1 MIASLPIPSLETS
14 QIAVYFIFRDSSKTP
29 VKLVLNLLNHI
40 TVDVLISRLGNFF
53 KIDENV
59 IDLCLIHDRLINEV
73 IPKDT
78 VVKQLNS
85 MDGIIF
91 AYEKSKKLNQ
101 NNFKDCLN
109 LELIIEQKTSKKADA
124 KRESVVFTR
133 LISVDPNTTFLE
145 AHLTIYEYFKHPL
158 ANFINEV
165 KKDGR
170 TDIITNNSLYEVLLK
185 EKEKENGEFVNEKI
199 DLKEEFDKVFADS
212 NNLPFTLFY
221 EKGNTINLE
230 PFPLSNERI
239 LDNFNN
245 NCKQIKIH
253 VILNSYIVPKE
264 LKMNTCA
271 SENHTGINDEN
282 RKKFTLSECLALFS
296 KQEKLDKDNEWY
308 CNRCKDHKQATKK
321 MEIYKLPSTLILH
334 LKRFKTSKISSF
346 GSIYFPTG
354 SSKINSFIDFP
365 LEMSFGNDERY
376 RLIGVC
382 NHYGQMNGGHYTAF
396 CKNYF
401 DNKWYEF
408 DDISVTA
415 CRGEKEIF
423 SEAAYMLFY
432 QKVGLNS
439 NDS

>member
-1 MIASLPIPSLETS
+1 M
-14 QIAVYFIFRDSSKTP
+14 
-29 VKLVLNLLNHI
+29 
-40 TVDVLISRLGNFF
+40 DVIISRLGNFF

-59 IDLCLIHDRLINEV
+59 IELCLIHDRLINEI

-78 VVKQLNS
+78 VVKQLKN

-91 AYEKSKKLNQ
+91 AYEKSKKIYQ

-109 LELIIEQKTSKKADA
+109 LELIIEQKASKKADA

-133 LISVDPNTTFLE
+133 LISVDLQTTFLE

-158 ANFINEV
+158 SNFVNEV

-170 TDIITNNSLYEVLLK
+170 ADIIPNKSLYEILVN
-185 EKEKENGEFVNEKI
+185 EKEKEDGDFGNENI
-199 DLKEEFDKVFADS
+199 DLKEEFEKVFEDP
-212 NNLPFTLFY
+212 NNHPFTLFY
-221 EKGNTINLE
+221 EKGNAINLE
-230 PFPLSNERI
+230 VFPRSNERI
-239 LDNFNN
+239 IDSFNN

-253 VILNSYIVPKE
+253 VILNNYIVPKE
-264 LKMNTCA
+264 LKMNTCS

-282 RKKFTLSECLALFS
+282 KKKFSLTECLTLFS

-308 CNRCKDHKQATKK
+308 CNRCKEHKQATKK

-334 LKRFKTSKISSF
+334 FKRFKTSKISSF
-346 GSIYFPTG
+346 GSIYFPSG

-365 LEMSFGNDERY
+365 LEICFEKDERY

-396 CKNYF
+396 GKNYF

-432 QKVGLNS
+432 QKVIITDNES
-439 NDS
+439 

>member
-14 QIAVYFIFRDSSKTP
+14 QIEVYFIFRDSKKTP

-59 IDLCLIHDRLINEV
+59 IDLCLIHERLINEV

-78 VVKQLNS
+78 VVKQLKN
-85 MDGIIF
+85 MNGIIF
-91 AYEKSKKLNQ
+91 AYEKSKK

-109 LELIIEQKTSKKADA
+109 LELIIEQKTSNTVDA

-133 LISVDPNTTFLE
+133 LISVDPKTTFLE

-158 ANFINEV
+158 TNFINEV
-165 KKDGR
+165 KRDGK
-170 TDIITNNSLYEVLLK
+170 TDTIPNKLLYEILLN
-185 EKEKENGEFVNEKI
+185 EKEKENGDCEDEKI
-199 DLKEEFDKVFADS
+199 DLKEEFEKVFADP
-212 NNLPFTLFY
+212 NNHPFTLFY
-221 EKGNTINLE
+221 EKGNIINLE

-239 LDNFNN
+239 LDSFKN
-245 NCKQIKIH
+245 NCKPIKIH
-253 VILNSYIVPKE
+253 VILNSYIAPKK
-264 LKMNTCA
+264 LKMNTCS

-282 RKKFTLSECLALFS
+282 KKKFSLTECLALFS

-308 CNRCKDHKQATKK
+308 CNRCKEHKQATKK

-334 LKRFKTSKISSF
+334 FKRFKTSKISSF

-365 LEMSFGNDERY
+365 LEISFENNERY

-408 DDISVTA
+408 DDISVSA

-432 QKVGLNS
+432 QKVVVTGNES
-439 NDS
+439 